1 MWTGYPLKKK
11 LLVLAL
17 VAVCYCCFFYCS
29 VARAELLEE
38 GETIVEE
45 IETEHLGEGHID
57 TVTQTITIIEN
68 QTTGDIL
75 HADQGLVGNT
85 KEGDMDSDW
94 GGIGPAK
101 MHSTC
106 PSQEIGSGKCAE
118 ITGSTLT
125 TFDQYVDISNFHIT
139 QGGALD
145 WELSMHF
152 YDTEDSAYF
161 QTKGYSN
168 NVLQWDTGEIN
179 LQNNNNATTYTGSY
193 DFDNSLDRVFV
204 RVGGVDNTNLATGP
218 LFDNVSYT
226 VNYNVIT
233 TVVNTWIEIVQPMQ
247 MQESIQLELMDTYES
262 ATVEEQQEMETEMQN
277 MDTVMHFDLKPTIS
291 MGSMDD
297 VQGMPETLSVG
308 VVEGLFQDVDMGE
321 MSMQEVMV
329 EVETMVEEIQNIG
342 MEVETVAVKMPE
354 QELEVVINNVEPM
367 SEPVEEPKIEAP
379 EPKPVEVAQEEVKET
394 VEVADKP
401 MQTTPEV
408 KEEVKEES
416 SSEEETA
423 TSNTVKVKKVAK
435 EQDKPKEEKVAKEE
449 PKEKPVAKEVNEE
462 KPKETV
468 EEKPTKE
475 QEKKQEKANQ
485 IIAGLPNSYDPV
497 SQITTLALVNALG
510 PNITTYQ
517 NAATV
522 VQPTWYVSED
532 IYTDSIMPD
541 PLGSYLSVRSNLQIE
556 KMIGQQ
562 YE

>member
-1 MWTGYPLKKK
+1 M
-11 LLVLAL
+11 
-17 VAVCYCCFFYCS
+17 AVCYCCFFYCS
-29 VARAELLEE
+29 IAQAELLQE

-45 IETEHLGEGHID
+45 VETEHLGDGHID

-68 QTTGDIL
+68 KTTEDIL
-75 HADQGLVGNT
+75 HSDQGLVGNS
-85 KEGDMDSDW
+85 KQGDMDSDW
-94 GGIGPAK
+94 GGVGPAK
-101 MHSTC
+101 MHNTC
-106 PSQEIGSGKCAE
+106 PSSEIGSGKCAE

-161 QTKGYSN
+161 QTKGYSD

-329 EVETMVEEIQNIG
+329 EVETMVAEIQNIG
-342 MEVETVAVKMPE
+342 MDVEAVEVKMPN
-354 QELEVVINNVEPM
+354 QEMQVVMVDIEPT
-367 SEPVEEPKIEAP
+367 SKPVEEPKIEAP

-394 VEVADKP
+394 VEVANKP
-401 MQTTPEV
+401 MQTTSEV

-416 SSEEETA
+416 SPEEETA
-423 TSNTVKVKKVAK
+423 AGDTTKTKEVAK

-449 PKEKPVAKEVNEE
+449 PKEKPVAKEADEE

-475 QEKKQEKANQ
+475 QEKKQKKANQ

-541 PLGSYLSVRSNLQIE
+541 PLGSYISVRSNLQIE

>member
-1 MWTGYPLKKK
+1 M
-11 LLVLAL
+11 LLAF
-17 VAVCYCCFFYCS
+17 CYFFYFN
-29 VARAELLEE
+29 VAQAELLQE

-45 IETEHLGEGHID
+45 VETEHLGDGHID

-68 QTTGDIL
+68 KTTEDIL
-75 HADQGLVGNT
+75 HSDQGLVGNT
-85 KEGDMDSDW
+85 KQGDMDSDW
-94 GGIGPAK
+94 GGVGPAK
-101 MHSTC
+101 MHGTC
-106 PSQEIGSGKCAE
+106 PSSEIGSGKCAE

-125 TFDQYVDISNFHIT
+125 TFDQYVDISDFHIT

-204 RVGGVDNTNLATGP
+204 RVGGVDNANLATGP

-233 TVVNTWIEIVQPMQ
+233 TVVNTWIDIVQPMQ
-247 MQESIQLELMDTYES
+247 MEESIKLDLIETYENAS
-262 ATVEEQQEMETEMQN
+262 VEEQQKMDIEMQN
-277 MDTVMHFDLKPTIS
+277 MDVVMHFELEPTS
-291 MGSMDD
+291 SMDNMND
-297 VQGMPETLSVG
+297 IQGMPETLSVG
-308 VVEGLFQDVDMGE
+308 VIGDMFQDVGTTGE
-321 MSMQEVMV
+321 MSMEEVMV
-329 EVETMVEEIQNIG
+329 KVETMVAEIQNIG
-342 MEVETVAVKMPE
+342 MDVESVEVKMPD
-354 QELEVVINNVEPM
+354 QEMQVVIADIEPM

-379 EPKPVEVAQEEVKET
+379 EPEPVEFTQEEVEGT
-394 VEVADKP
+394 VEVADNKVE
-401 MQTTPEV
+401 TTPEV
-408 KEEVKEES
+408 KEEIKEEANA
-416 SSEEETA
+416 EEKTI
-423 TSNTVKVKKVAK
+423 TSNTVEAKEVAK
-435 EQDKPKEEKVAKEE
+435 EQEESQEKEVAEEE
-449 PKEKPVAKEVNEE
+449 PKEKEVAKEANEE
-462 KPKETV
+462 KPKETMA
-468 EEKPTKE
+468 EKPTKE
-475 QEKKQEKANQ
+475 QEKKQKKANQ

-510 PNITTYQ
+510 PDISTYQ
-517 NAATV
+517 NVATV
-522 VQPTWYVSED
+522 IQPTWYVAED

-541 PLGSYLSVRSNLQIE
+541 PLGSYISVRSNLQIE

>member
-1 MWTGYPLKKK
+1 M
-11 LLVLAL
+11 
-17 VAVCYCCFFYCS
+17 AVCYCCFFYCS

-106 PSQEIGSGKCAE
+106 PLQEIGSGKCAE